1 MKEKG
6 NEMPEDKYYVTDDTA
21 LAAYLYLNG
30 LKFIEATLSNPSN
43 PRRKKY
49 VMHDHPRRQQFVDEF
64 YARTTHVVPLEYYDA
79 RVKVMR
85 FLKVTVKDPR

>member
-1 MKEKG
+1 M
-6 NEMPEDKYYVTDDTA
+6 EDEYFVTDDTA

-30 LKFIEATLSNPSN
+30 MKFIEATLVNRQN

-49 VMHDHPRRQQFVDEF
+49 IMHDSPMREQFVNEF
-64 YARTTHVVPLEYYDA
+64 YARTSLVTPLEYYDA

-85 FLKVTVKDPR
+85 FLKVTVKDPRE

>member
-1 MKEKG
+1 MNKQDDYQ
-6 NEMPEDKYYVTDDTA
+6 DKYFVTDDTA

-30 LKFIEATLSNPSN
+30 MRFIEATLVNADN

-49 VMHDHPRRQQFVDEF
+49 IVYDSHLREQFVDEF
-64 YARTTHVVPLEYYDA
+64 YARSTHVIPLEYYEA

-85 FLKVTVKDPR
+85 YLKVTVKDPRR

>member
-1 MKEKG
+1 MRDEPKDE
-6 NEMPEDKYYVTDDTA
+6 YFVTDDTA

-30 LKFIEATLSNPSN
+30 LRFIEATLVNREN

-49 VMHDHPRRQQFVDEF
+49 VMHDHPMREAFVEEF
-64 YARTTHVVPLEYYDA
+64 YARTTHVIPLEYYDA

-85 FLKVTVKDPR
+85 FLKVTVKDPRG